1 MMSTCANPQQLE
13 EATGGD
19 DDVIYA
25 ETTPNH
31 LNHLLAKGTSL

>member
-1 MMSTCANPQQLE
+1 MMSCCVTPQQLE
-13 EATGGD
+13 EATEGD

-31 LNHLLAKGTSL
+31 LLARGVVQL

>member
-1 MMSTCANPQQLE
+1 MMSCCVTPQQLE
-13 EATGGD
+13 EATEGD

-31 LNHLLAKGTSL
+31 LLARGVV